1 MTSLPGN
8 SFSLK
13 QRESF
18 CKQHL
23 KAGGVFRL
31 YTSSTTPAKVKRF
44 VVRFVVIGSNKKIN
58 SVGLLFINSDMTKNA
73 FKNRNLRRLHLL
85 LESKKR
91 IYLDHDSYLDCSR
104 LNERSYEELLKKCI
118 ADINIYLG
126 SFSNTDIAKAQKL
139 VELAKTIS
147 RILKR
152 RYGLIK

>member
-1 MTSLPGN
+1 MTSLLGN

-13 QRESF
+13 HRESF
-18 CKQHL
+18 CKQRL

-44 VVRFVVIGSNKKIN
+44 VVIGSKKKIN
-58 SVGLLFINSDMTKNA
+58 SVGLLFINSDITKNA
-73 FKNRNLRRLHLL
+73 FKNRNLKRLHLL

-104 LNERSYEELLKKCI
+104 LNERSYEELLNKCI

-126 SFSNTDIAKAQKL
+126 SFSNTDIAEAQKL
-139 VELAKTIS
+139 VESAKTIS
-147 RILKR
+147 PILKR